1 MEDKSDIL
9 LCFLEMQ
16 LVFSVSKPF
25 EKNKL
30 SKGHPLLSPPF
41 LPPYP
46 VVLMPVDDKTCF

>member
-16 LVFSVSKPF
+16 LVFSVSKSF